1 MAKKKAQLPWQQQV
15 AWKPLGYSV
24 LLHVGIAGAMVLSME
39 FTPMPQQRDQ
49 PQLNAAAPS
58 EVSDMPP
65 PQEIVRAV
73 AVDQAAV
80 EAQVQRIRDQQ
91 DAARRA
97 EEQRIADIERR
108 AREAEQRRQ
117 REEQRAREVA
127 AERDRA
133 AQQAQR
139 EREQAAQ
146 AQRERQQAER
156 AREEAAERLRQQQ
169 EAERQAQAERE
180 RQEAERRAQEQA
192 ARERAE
198 RERQLQ
204 ERLAREQEQRNQ
216 ARQQRVLT
224 ETERYQALIRGAIQR
239 NWIVDPSMRG
249 QSCVLTIS
257 MARDGFVT
265 NVQMGEGNR
274 AVCESARA
282 AVLRTGNLPVSE
294 DPDVYEQLRNFRLRV
309 EPQFN

>member
-1 MAKKKAQLPWQQQV
+1 MAKKRLSMPQLSKNV
-15 AWKPLGYSV
+15 AWKPVGYSV
-24 LLHVGIAGAMVLSME
+24 LLHVGLVGAMVVSME
-39 FTPMPQQRDQ
+39 FTPAPKDS
-49 PQLNAAAPS
+49 PQLSSPSIS
-58 EVSDMPP
+58 EVTPA

-91 DAARRA
+91 EAERRA
-97 EEQRIADIERR
+97 EQQRVADIERR

-127 AERDRA
+127 AEREQA
-133 AQQAQR
+133 AEQARR
-139 EREQAAQ
+139 ERAQ
-146 AQRERQQAER
+146 AQREQAEAER
-156 AREEAAERLRQQQ
+156 QREEAAERLRQQQ
-169 EAERQAQAERE
+169 EAERKAQEERE
-180 RQEAERRAQEQA
+180 RLEAERQAQEQA

-204 ERLAREQEQRNQ
+204 ERLEQEQAQRNQ

-224 ETERYQALIRGAIQR
+224 EVERYQALIRSAIQR
-239 NWIVDPSMRG
+239 NWITDSSMRG
-249 QSCVLTIS
+249 KSCVLTIN

-265 NVQMGEGNR
+265 NVQVGEGDR
-274 AVCESARA
+274 AVCDSARA
-282 AVLRTGNLPVSE
+282 AVLRAGNLPISE
-294 DPDVYEQLRNFRLRV
+294 DPDVYEQLRSFRLRV

>member
-1 MAKKKAQLPWQQQV
+1 MAKKRLSMPQLSKNV
-15 AWKPLGYSV
+15 AWKPVGYSV
-24 LLHVGIAGAMVLSME
+24 LLHVGLVGAMVVSME
-39 FTPMPQQRDQ
+39 FTPAPKDS
-49 PQLNAAAPS
+49 PQLSSPSIS
-58 EVSDMPP
+58 EVTSA

-91 DAARRA
+91 EAERRA
-97 EEQRIADIERR
+97 EQQRVADIERR

-127 AERDRA
+127 AERERA
-133 AQQAQR
+133 AEQARR
-139 EREQAAQ
+139 EREQA
-146 AQRERQQAER
+146 QREQAEAER
-156 AREEAAERLRQQQ
+156 QREEAAERLRQQQ
-169 EAERQAQAERE
+169 EAERKAQEERE
-180 RQEAERRAQEQA
+180 RLEAERRAQEQA

-204 ERLAREQEQRNQ
+204 ERLEQEQAQRNQ

-224 ETERYQALIRGAIQR
+224 EVERYQALIRSAIQR
-239 NWIVDPSMRG
+239 NWITDSSMRG
-249 QSCVLTIS
+249 KSCVLTIS

-265 NVQMGEGNR
+265 NVQVGEGDR
-274 AVCESARA
+274 AVCDSARA
-282 AVLRTGNLPVSE
+282 AVLRAGNLPISE
-294 DPDVYEQLRNFRLRV
+294 DPDVYEQLRSFRLRV

>member
-1 MAKKKAQLPWQQQV
+1 MAKKRLSMPQLSKNV

-24 LLHVGIAGAMVLSME
+24 LLHVGLVGAMVVSME
-39 FTPMPQQRDQ
+39 FTPAPKDS
-49 PQLNAAAPS
+49 PQLSSPSIS
-58 EVSDMPP
+58 EVTPA

-91 DAARRA
+91 EAVRRA
-97 EEQRIADIERR
+97 EQQRVADIERR

-127 AERDRA
+127 AQREQATEQARREREQ

-139 EREQAAQ
+139 ERVEA
-146 AQRERQQAER
+146 ERQ
-156 AREEAAERLRQQQ
+156 REEAAERLRQQQ
-169 EAERQAQAERE
+169 EAERRAQEERA
-180 RQEAERRAQEQA
+180 RAEAERRAQEQA

-204 ERLAREQEQRNQ
+204 ERLEQEQAQRNQ

-224 ETERYQALIRGAIQR
+224 EVERYQALIRSAIQR
-239 NWIVDPSMRG
+239 NWITDASMRG
-249 QSCVLTIS
+249 KSCVLTIS
-257 MARDGFVT
+257 MARGGFVT
-265 NVQMGEGNR
+265 NVQIGEGDR
-274 AVCESARA
+274 AVCDSARA
-282 AVLRTGNLPVSE
+282 AVLRAGSLPMSE
-294 DPDVYEQLRNFRLRV
+294 DPDVYEQFRSFRLRV